1 MPILRLQGFTGDLG
15 LKGATTYIQVNHT
28 GRNDYLSSTLSLPS
42 VTALTLSQPYLPSL
56 SPPGNPISDLQGTWE
71 TQGPLGSVDPQERGD
86 LWGCT
91 ALEVQQGN
99 Q

>member
-42 VTALTLSQPYLPSL
+42 
-56 SPPGNPISDLQGTWE
+56 G
-71 TQGPLGSVDPQERGD
+71 
-86 LWGCT
+86 
-91 ALEVQQGN
+91 
-99 Q
+99 